1 MAAVELEWIPETLY
15 NTAISAVVDN
25 YIRSRRDIRSLPEN
39 IQFDVYYKS
48 EGGIRQCGLQWALEA
63 PSPLAGEQ
71 SRVEWRIQ
79 QQRGPGQQLGGKR
92 VAWGAGD
99 SLGGS
104 RGQSLPKAGAEAAR
118 VHLPPRPRVLLH
130 CSTCLDELS
139 CEWGRRGRCLAPGL
153 RLPHLRG
160 QSLGILSASIAI
172 SGSHTLL
179 CPIWSVKSDD
189 PNLAAILK
197 RLVDIKKGNTL
208 ILQYLKRSS
217 LTSVNYSLPQHPDV
231 EMLIIP
237 SQQSSTH
244 RREVSSEDEDE
255 EMPED
260 AEDLDHYEMKEKN
273 QLRAG
278 SLKMMASEK
287 KTWPSLKLKNQ
298 RQDYLNG
305 AVSGSVQATA
315 CLMKKLGVMSPF
327 LCRGYVLGGGAI
339 CMELLTKQGWSSAYL
354 IESVIMQISATL
366 LYQQGRLCQ
375 LGSEFCELEVFAKVL
390 RALDK
395 RHLLHHCFQAL
406 MDHGVK
412 VASVLAYS
420 FSRRCS
426 YIAES
431 DAAVKEKAI
440 QVGFVLGGFLSDAG
454 WYSDAEKVFL
464 SCLQLCTLHDEM
476 LHWFRAVECC
486 VRLLHV
492 RNGNC
497 KYHLGEETFKLAQT
511 YMDKLSK
518 HGQQANKAA
527 LYGELCA
534 LLFAKSHYDEA
545 YKWCIEAMK
554 EITAGLPV
562 KVVVDV
568 LRQASKACVVKREF
582 KKAEQLIKHA
592 VYLARDHFGS
602 KHPKYSDTLLDY
614 GFYLLNVDN
623 ICQSVAIYQA
633 ALDIRQSV
641 FGGKNI
647 HVATAHEDLA
657 YSSYVHQYSS
667 GKFDNALFH
676 AERAIGIITHILPE
690 DHLLLASSKR
700 VKALILEEIAIDCH
714 NKETEQR
721 LLQEAHDLHL
731 SSLQLAK
738 KAFGEF
744 NVQTAKHYGNLG
756 RLYQSM
762 RKFKEAEEMHI
773 KAIQIKEQL
782 LGQEDYEVALSVGHL
797 ASLYNYDMNQ
807 YENAEKLYLRS
818 IAIGKKLFGEGYS
831 GLEYDYRG
839 LIKLYN
845 SVGNYE
851 KVFEYH
857 NVLSNWNRLRDRQ
870 YSVTDALEDVNTS
883 PQSTEEVVQSFLISQ
898 NVEGPSC

>member
-25 YIRSRRDIRSLPEN
+25 YSRSRRDIRSLPEN
-39 IQFDVYYKS
+39 IQFDVYYK
-48 EGGIRQCGLQWALEA
+48 
-63 PSPLAGEQ
+63 
-71 SRVEWRIQ
+71 
-79 QQRGPGQQLGGKR
+79 
-92 VAWGAGD
+92 
-99 SLGGS
+99 
-104 RGQSLPKAGAEAAR
+104 
-118 VHLPPRPRVLLH
+118 
-130 CSTCLDELS
+130 
-139 CEWGRRGRCLAPGL
+139 
-153 RLPHLRG
+153 
-160 QSLGILSASIAI
+160 
-172 SGSHTLL
+172 
-179 CPIWSVKSDD
+179 
-189 PNLAAILK
+189 
-197 RLVDIKKGNTL
+197 
-208 ILQYLKRSS
+208 
-217 LTSVNYSLPQHPDV
+217 
-231 EMLIIP
+231 
-237 SQQSSTH
+237 
-244 RREVSSEDEDE
+244 
-255 EMPED
+255 
-260 AEDLDHYEMKEKN
+260 
-273 QLRAG
+273 
-278 SLKMMASEK
+278 
-287 KTWPSLKLKNQ
+287 
-298 RQDYLNG
+298 
-305 AVSGSVQATA
+305 
-315 CLMKKLGVMSPF
+315 
-327 LCRGYVLGGGAI
+327 
-339 CMELLTKQGWSSAYL
+339 
-354 IESVIMQISATL
+354 

-375 LGSEFCELEVFAKVL
+375 LGGEFCELEVFAKVL
-390 RALDK
+390 RASDK

-412 VASVLAYS
+412 VASVLANS

-431 DAAVKEKAI
+431 DAHVKEKAI
-440 QVGFVLGGFLSDAG
+440 QFGFVL
-454 WYSDAEKVFL
+454 E
-464 SCLQLCTLHDEM
+464 TRM
-476 LHWFRAVECC
+476 
-486 VRLLHV
+486 LLHV

-497 KYHLGEETFKLAQT
+497 KYHLGEETFKLAQS
-511 YMDKLSK
+511 YMDKLAK
-518 HGQQANKAA
+518 HGHQANKAA

-545 YKWCIEAMK
+545 YRWCIEAMK
-554 EITAGLPV
+554 EITTGLPV

-582 KKAEQLIKHA
+582 RKAEQLIKHA
-592 VYLARDHFGS
+592 VFLAREHFGL

-623 ICQSVAIYQA
+623 ICQSVAIYQT

-676 AERAIGIITHILPE
+676 AERAIDIITHILPE

-714 NKETEQR
+714 NKETEER

-782 LGQEDYEVALSVGHL
+782 LGHEDYEVALSVGHL

-807 YENAEKLYLRS
+807 YEDAERLYLRS

-870 YSVTDALEDVNTS
+870 FAVADALEDVNTT
-883 PQSTEEVVQSFLISQ
+883 PQQTQEVVQAFLLAQSL
-898 NVEGPSC
+898 GPTRPCLG

>member
-25 YIRSRRDIRSLPEN
+25 YSRSRRDIRSLPEN
-39 IQFDVYYKS
+39 IQFDVYYK
-48 EGGIRQCGLQWALEA
+48 
-63 PSPLAGEQ
+63 
-71 SRVEWRIQ
+71 
-79 QQRGPGQQLGGKR
+79 
-92 VAWGAGD
+92 
-99 SLGGS
+99 
-104 RGQSLPKAGAEAAR
+104 
-118 VHLPPRPRVLLH
+118 
-130 CSTCLDELS
+130 
-139 CEWGRRGRCLAPGL
+139 
-153 RLPHLRG
+153 
-160 QSLGILSASIAI
+160 
-172 SGSHTLL
+172 
-179 CPIWSVKSDD
+179 
-189 PNLAAILK
+189 
-197 RLVDIKKGNTL
+197 
-208 ILQYLKRSS
+208 
-217 LTSVNYSLPQHPDV
+217 
-231 EMLIIP
+231 
-237 SQQSSTH
+237 
-244 RREVSSEDEDE
+244 
-255 EMPED
+255 
-260 AEDLDHYEMKEKN
+260 
-273 QLRAG
+273 
-278 SLKMMASEK
+278 
-287 KTWPSLKLKNQ
+287 
-298 RQDYLNG
+298 
-305 AVSGSVQATA
+305 
-315 CLMKKLGVMSPF
+315 
-327 LCRGYVLGGGAI
+327 
-339 CMELLTKQGWSSAYL
+339 
-354 IESVIMQISATL
+354 

-375 LGSEFCELEVFAKVL
+375 LGGEFCELEVFAKVL
-390 RALDK
+390 RASDK

-412 VASVLAYS
+412 VASVLANS

-431 DAAVKEKAI
+431 DAHVKEKAI
-440 QVGFVLGGFLSDAG
+440 QFGFVLGGFLSDAG
-454 WYSDAEKVFL
+454 WYGDAEKVFL
-464 SCLQLCTLHDEM
+464 SCLQLCTLHSEV
-476 LHWFRAVECC
+476 LHCYRAVECC

-497 KYHLGEETFKLAQT
+497 KYHLGEETFKLAQS
-511 YMDKLSK
+511 YMDKLAK
-518 HGQQANKAA
+518 HGHQANKAA

-545 YKWCIEAMK
+545 YRWCIEAMK
-554 EITAGLPV
+554 EITPGLPV
-562 KVVVDV
+562 KVIVDV

-582 KKAEQLIKHA
+582 RKAEQLIKHA
-592 VYLARDHFGS
+592 VFLARQ
-602 KHPKYSDTLLDY
+602 PKCAHVLHILT
-614 GFYLLNVDN
+614 
-623 ICQSVAIYQA
+623 

-676 AERAIGIITHILPE
+676 AERAIDIITHILPE

-714 NKETEQR
+714 NKETEER

-782 LGQEDYEVALSVGHL
+782 LGHEDYEVALSVGHL

-807 YENAEKLYLRS
+807 YEDAERLYLRS

-870 YSVTDALEDVNTS
+870 FAVADALEDVNTT
-883 PQSTEEVVQSFLISQ
+883 PQQTQEVVQAFLLAQSL
-898 NVEGPSC
+898 GPTRPCLG

>member
-1 MAAVELEWIPETLY
+1 MAAMELEWIPETLY

-25 YIRSRRDIRSLPEN
+25 YSRSRRDIRSLPEN
-39 IQFDVYYKS
+39 IQFDVYYK
-48 EGGIRQCGLQWALEA
+48 
-63 PSPLAGEQ
+63 
-71 SRVEWRIQ
+71 
-79 QQRGPGQQLGGKR
+79 
-92 VAWGAGD
+92 
-99 SLGGS
+99 
-104 RGQSLPKAGAEAAR
+104 
-118 VHLPPRPRVLLH
+118 
-130 CSTCLDELS
+130 
-139 CEWGRRGRCLAPGL
+139 
-153 RLPHLRG
+153 
-160 QSLGILSASIAI
+160 
-172 SGSHTLL
+172 
-179 CPIWSVKSDD
+179 
-189 PNLAAILK
+189 
-197 RLVDIKKGNTL
+197 
-208 ILQYLKRSS
+208 
-217 LTSVNYSLPQHPDV
+217 
-231 EMLIIP
+231 
-237 SQQSSTH
+237 
-244 RREVSSEDEDE
+244 
-255 EMPED
+255 
-260 AEDLDHYEMKEKN
+260 
-273 QLRAG
+273 
-278 SLKMMASEK
+278 
-287 KTWPSLKLKNQ
+287 
-298 RQDYLNG
+298 
-305 AVSGSVQATA
+305 
-315 CLMKKLGVMSPF
+315 
-327 LCRGYVLGGGAI
+327 
-339 CMELLTKQGWSSAYL
+339 
-354 IESVIMQISATL
+354 

-375 LGSEFCELEVFAKVL
+375 LGGEFCELEVFAKVL
-390 RALDK
+390 RASDK

-412 VASVLAYS
+412 VASVLANS

-426 YIAES
+426 YISES
-431 DAAVKEKAI
+431 DAHVKEKAI
-440 QVGFVLGGFLSDAG
+440 QFGFVLGGFLSDAG
-454 WYSDAEKVFL
+454 WYGDAEKVFL
-464 SCLQLCTLHDEM
+464 SCLQLCTLHSEI
-476 LHWFRAVECC
+476 LHCFRAVECC

-497 KYHLGEETFKLAQT
+497 KYHLGEETFKLAQS
-511 YMDKLSK
+511 YMEKLAK
-518 HGQQANKAA
+518 HGHQANKAA

-545 YKWCIEAMK
+545 YRWCIEAMK
-554 EITAGLPV
+554 EITPGLPV

-568 LRQASKACVVKREF
+568 LRSDRECNLLWWGLSPF
-582 KKAEQLIKHA
+582 VIRPCHGCFVSSRE
-592 VYLARDHFGS
+592 HFGH

-623 ICQSVAIYQA
+623 ICQSVAIYQT

-676 AERAIGIITHILPE
+676 AERAIDIITHILPE

-714 NKETEQR
+714 NKETEER

-782 LGQEDYEVALSVGHL
+782 LGHEDYEVALSVGHL

-807 YENAEKLYLRS
+807 YEDAERLYLRS

-870 YSVTDALEDVNTS
+870 FAVADALEDVNTT
-883 PQSTEEVVQSFLISQ
+883 PQKTQEVVQAFLLAQSL
-898 NVEGPSC
+898 GPTRPCLG

>member
-1 MAAVELEWIPETLY
+1 MGFVEKNLDKIFGSCPFQTQKALPAAGVHEEHQSKEFYLDQVAKEVKVGVEEGGLWLDLVKENNMAAVELEWIPETLY

-25 YIRSRRDIRSLPEN
+25 YGRSRRDIRSLPEN
-39 IQFDVYYKS
+39 IQFDVYYK
-48 EGGIRQCGLQWALEA
+48 
-63 PSPLAGEQ
+63 
-71 SRVEWRIQ
+71 
-79 QQRGPGQQLGGKR
+79 
-92 VAWGAGD
+92 
-99 SLGGS
+99 
-104 RGQSLPKAGAEAAR
+104 
-118 VHLPPRPRVLLH
+118 
-130 CSTCLDELS
+130 
-139 CEWGRRGRCLAPGL
+139 
-153 RLPHLRG
+153 
-160 QSLGILSASIAI
+160 
-172 SGSHTLL
+172 
-179 CPIWSVKSDD
+179 
-189 PNLAAILK
+189 
-197 RLVDIKKGNTL
+197 
-208 ILQYLKRSS
+208 
-217 LTSVNYSLPQHPDV
+217 
-231 EMLIIP
+231 
-237 SQQSSTH
+237 
-244 RREVSSEDEDE
+244 
-255 EMPED
+255 
-260 AEDLDHYEMKEKN
+260 
-273 QLRAG
+273 
-278 SLKMMASEK
+278 
-287 KTWPSLKLKNQ
+287 
-298 RQDYLNG
+298 
-305 AVSGSVQATA
+305 
-315 CLMKKLGVMSPF
+315 
-327 LCRGYVLGGGAI
+327 
-339 CMELLTKQGWSSAYL
+339 
-354 IESVIMQISATL
+354 

-375 LGSEFCELEVFAKVL
+375 LGGEFCELEVFAKVL
-390 RALDK
+390 RASDK

-412 VASVLAYS
+412 VASVLANS

-431 DAAVKEKAI
+431 DAHVKEKAI
-440 QVGFVLGGFLSDAG
+440 QFGFVLGGFLSDAG
-454 WYSDAEKVFL
+454 W
-464 SCLQLCTLHDEM
+464 
-476 LHWFRAVECC
+476 
-486 VRLLHV
+486 LLHV

-497 KYHLGEETFKLAQT
+497 KYHLGEETFKLAQS
-511 YMDKLSK
+511 YMDKLAK
-518 HGQQANKAA
+518 HGHQANKAA

-545 YKWCIEAMK
+545 YRWCIEAMR
-554 EITAGLPV
+554 EITVGLPV

-568 LRQASKACVVKREF
+568 LRQASK
-582 KKAEQLIKHA
+582 I
-592 VYLARDHFGS
+592 
-602 KHPKYSDTLLDY
+602 
-614 GFYLLNVDN
+614 
-623 ICQSVAIYQA
+623 

-676 AERAIGIITHILPE
+676 AERAIDIITHILPE

-714 NKETEQR
+714 NKETEER

-807 YENAEKLYLRS
+807 YDDAERLYLRS

-857 NVLSNWNRLRDRQ
+857 NILSNWNRLRDRQ
-870 YSVTDALEDVNTS
+870 FAVANALEDVNTS
-883 PQSTEEVVQSFLISQ
+883 PQVTEQVVQSFLLSQ
-898 NVEGPSC
+898 SHGAGRSCLG

>member
-1 MAAVELEWIPETLY
+1 MAAVELEWVPETLY
-15 NTAISAVVDN
+15 NTAISAVVDS
-25 YIRSRRDIRSLPEN
+25 YGRARRRDIRSLPEN
-39 IQFDVYYKS
+39 IQFDVYYK
-48 EGGIRQCGLQWALEA
+48 
-63 PSPLAGEQ
+63 
-71 SRVEWRIQ
+71 
-79 QQRGPGQQLGGKR
+79 
-92 VAWGAGD
+92 
-99 SLGGS
+99 
-104 RGQSLPKAGAEAAR
+104 
-118 VHLPPRPRVLLH
+118 
-130 CSTCLDELS
+130 
-139 CEWGRRGRCLAPGL
+139 
-153 RLPHLRG
+153 
-160 QSLGILSASIAI
+160 
-172 SGSHTLL
+172 
-179 CPIWSVKSDD
+179 
-189 PNLAAILK
+189 
-197 RLVDIKKGNTL
+197 
-208 ILQYLKRSS
+208 
-217 LTSVNYSLPQHPDV
+217 
-231 EMLIIP
+231 
-237 SQQSSTH
+237 
-244 RREVSSEDEDE
+244 
-255 EMPED
+255 
-260 AEDLDHYEMKEKN
+260 
-273 QLRAG
+273 
-278 SLKMMASEK
+278 
-287 KTWPSLKLKNQ
+287 
-298 RQDYLNG
+298 
-305 AVSGSVQATA
+305 
-315 CLMKKLGVMSPF
+315 
-327 LCRGYVLGGGAI
+327 
-339 CMELLTKQGWSSAYL
+339 
-354 IESVIMQISATL
+354 

-440 QVGFVLGGFLSDAG
+440 QIGFVLGGFLSDAG

-464 SCLQLCTLHDEM
+464 SCLQLCTLHDEI

-497 KYHLGEETFKLAQT
+497 KYHLGEETFKLAQS
-511 YMDKLSK
+511 YMDKLAK

-554 EITAGLPV
+554 EITVGLPV

-568 LRQASKACVVKREF
+568 LRQASK
-582 KKAEQLIKHA
+582 
-592 VYLARDHFGS
+592 
-602 KHPKYSDTLLDY
+602 T
-614 GFYLLNVDN
+614 
-623 ICQSVAIYQA
+623 

-845 SVGNYE
+845 SIGNYE

-857 NVLSNWNRLRDRQ
+857 NILANWNRLRDRQ
-870 YSVTDALEDVNTS
+870 FSVTDALEDVSTS
-883 PQSTEEVVQSFLISQ
+883 PQSTEEVVQSFLMSQ
-898 NVEGPSC
+898 SLDGQSS

>member
-25 YIRSRRDIRSLPEN
+25 YSRSRRDIRSLPEN
-39 IQFDVYYKS
+39 IQFDVYYK
-48 EGGIRQCGLQWALEA
+48 
-63 PSPLAGEQ
+63 
-71 SRVEWRIQ
+71 
-79 QQRGPGQQLGGKR
+79 
-92 VAWGAGD
+92 
-99 SLGGS
+99 
-104 RGQSLPKAGAEAAR
+104 
-118 VHLPPRPRVLLH
+118 
-130 CSTCLDELS
+130 
-139 CEWGRRGRCLAPGL
+139 
-153 RLPHLRG
+153 
-160 QSLGILSASIAI
+160 
-172 SGSHTLL
+172 
-179 CPIWSVKSDD
+179 
-189 PNLAAILK
+189 
-197 RLVDIKKGNTL
+197 
-208 ILQYLKRSS
+208 
-217 LTSVNYSLPQHPDV
+217 
-231 EMLIIP
+231 
-237 SQQSSTH
+237 
-244 RREVSSEDEDE
+244 
-255 EMPED
+255 
-260 AEDLDHYEMKEKN
+260 
-273 QLRAG
+273 
-278 SLKMMASEK
+278 
-287 KTWPSLKLKNQ
+287 
-298 RQDYLNG
+298 
-305 AVSGSVQATA
+305 
-315 CLMKKLGVMSPF
+315 
-327 LCRGYVLGGGAI
+327 
-339 CMELLTKQGWSSAYL
+339 
-354 IESVIMQISATL
+354 

-395 RHLLHHCFQAL
+395 R
-406 MDHGVK
+406 
-412 VASVLAYS
+412 
-420 FSRRCS
+420 
-426 YIAES
+426 
-431 DAAVKEKAI
+431 
-440 QVGFVLGGFLSDAG
+440 
-454 WYSDAEKVFL
+454 
-464 SCLQLCTLHDEM
+464 
-476 LHWFRAVECC
+476 
-486 VRLLHV
+486 LLHV

-497 KYHLGEETFKLAQT
+497 KYHLGEETFKLAQS
-511 YMDKLSK
+511 YMDKLAK
-518 HGQQANKAA
+518 HRQHANKAA

-554 EITAGLPV
+554 EITSGLPV

-592 VYLARDHFGS
+592 VYLARENFGP

-623 ICQSVAIYQA
+623 ICQSVAIYQT

-676 AERAIGIITHILPE
+676 AERAIDIITHILPE

-714 NKETEQR
+714 NKETEQK

-857 NVLSNWNRLRDRQ
+857 NILANWNRLRDRQ
-870 YSVTDALEDVNTS
+870 FSVTDALEDVNTS
-883 PQSTEEVVQSFLISQ
+883 PQSTEEVVQSFLMSQ
-898 NVEGPSC
+898 TTEGQSC

>member
-1 MAAVELEWIPETLY
+1 MAAVELEWVPETLY
-15 NTAISAVVDN
+15 NTAISAVVDS
-25 YIRSRRDIRSLPEN
+25 YGRARRRDIRSLPEN
-39 IQFDVYYKS
+39 IQFDVYYK
-48 EGGIRQCGLQWALEA
+48 
-63 PSPLAGEQ
+63 
-71 SRVEWRIQ
+71 
-79 QQRGPGQQLGGKR
+79 
-92 VAWGAGD
+92 
-99 SLGGS
+99 
-104 RGQSLPKAGAEAAR
+104 
-118 VHLPPRPRVLLH
+118 
-130 CSTCLDELS
+130 
-139 CEWGRRGRCLAPGL
+139 
-153 RLPHLRG
+153 
-160 QSLGILSASIAI
+160 
-172 SGSHTLL
+172 
-179 CPIWSVKSDD
+179 
-189 PNLAAILK
+189 
-197 RLVDIKKGNTL
+197 
-208 ILQYLKRSS
+208 
-217 LTSVNYSLPQHPDV
+217 
-231 EMLIIP
+231 
-237 SQQSSTH
+237 
-244 RREVSSEDEDE
+244 
-255 EMPED
+255 
-260 AEDLDHYEMKEKN
+260 
-273 QLRAG
+273 
-278 SLKMMASEK
+278 
-287 KTWPSLKLKNQ
+287 
-298 RQDYLNG
+298 
-305 AVSGSVQATA
+305 
-315 CLMKKLGVMSPF
+315 
-327 LCRGYVLGGGAI
+327 
-339 CMELLTKQGWSSAYL
+339 
-354 IESVIMQISATL
+354 

-431 DAAVKEKAI
+431 DSAVKEKAI
-440 QVGFVLGGFLSDAG
+440 QIGFVLDPCYCCISKWFIQTPFRRTLYIFL
-454 WYSDAEKVFL
+454 
-464 SCLQLCTLHDEM
+464 
-476 LHWFRAVECC
+476 
-486 VRLLHV
+486 RLLHV

-497 KYHLGEETFKLAQT
+497 KYHLGEETFKLAQS
-511 YMDKLSK
+511 YMDKLAK

-554 EITAGLPV
+554 EITVGLPV

-592 VYLARDHFGS
+592 VYLAREHFGA

-623 ICQSVAIYQA
+623 ICQSVAIYQT

-845 SVGNYE
+845 SIGNYE

-857 NVLSNWNRLRDRQ
+857 NILANWNRLRDRQ
-870 YSVTDALEDVNTS
+870 FSVTDALEDVSTS
-883 PQSTEEVVQSFLISQ
+883 PQSTEEVVQSFLMSQ
-898 NVEGPSC
+898 NVDGQSS

>member
-1 MAAVELEWIPETLY
+1 MAALELEWIPETLY

-25 YIRSRRDIRSLPEN
+25 YSRSRRDIRCIPEN
-39 IQFDVYYKS
+39 IQFDVYYK
-48 EGGIRQCGLQWALEA
+48 
-63 PSPLAGEQ
+63 
-71 SRVEWRIQ
+71 
-79 QQRGPGQQLGGKR
+79 
-92 VAWGAGD
+92 
-99 SLGGS
+99 
-104 RGQSLPKAGAEAAR
+104 
-118 VHLPPRPRVLLH
+118 
-130 CSTCLDELS
+130 
-139 CEWGRRGRCLAPGL
+139 
-153 RLPHLRG
+153 
-160 QSLGILSASIAI
+160 
-172 SGSHTLL
+172 
-179 CPIWSVKSDD
+179 
-189 PNLAAILK
+189 
-197 RLVDIKKGNTL
+197 
-208 ILQYLKRSS
+208 
-217 LTSVNYSLPQHPDV
+217 
-231 EMLIIP
+231 
-237 SQQSSTH
+237 
-244 RREVSSEDEDE
+244 
-255 EMPED
+255 
-260 AEDLDHYEMKEKN
+260 
-273 QLRAG
+273 
-278 SLKMMASEK
+278 
-287 KTWPSLKLKNQ
+287 
-298 RQDYLNG
+298 
-305 AVSGSVQATA
+305 
-315 CLMKKLGVMSPF
+315 
-327 LCRGYVLGGGAI
+327 
-339 CMELLTKQGWSSAYL
+339 
-354 IESVIMQISATL
+354 

-375 LGSEFCELEVFAKVL
+375 LGGEFCELEVFAKVL
-390 RALDK
+390 RASDK

-412 VASVLAYS
+412 VASVLANS

-431 DAAVKEKAI
+431 DAHVKVKAI
-440 QVGFVLGGFLSDAG
+440 HFGFVLGGFLSDAG
-454 WYSDAEKVFL
+454 WYGDAENVFL
-464 SCLQLCTLHDEM
+464 ACLQLCTLHDEV
-476 LHWFRAVECC
+476 LHWYRAVECC

-497 KYHLGEETFKLAQT
+497 KYHLGEETVKLAQL
-511 YMDKLSK
+511 YMDKLAK
-518 HGQQANKAA
+518 HGHQANKAA

-534 LLFAKSHYDEA
+534 LLFAKSLYDEA
-545 YKWCIEAMK
+545 YRWCIEAMK
-554 EITAGLPV
+554 EITVGLLV
-562 KVVVDV
+562 S
-568 LRQASKACVVKREF
+568 QHCVFE
-582 KKAEQLIKHA
+582 
-592 VYLARDHFGS
+592 HFGH

-623 ICQSVAIYQA
+623 ICQSVAIYQT

-657 YSSYVHQYSS
+657 YSSYVHLYSS

-676 AERAIGIITHILPE
+676 AERAIDIITHILPE

-714 NKETEQR
+714 NKETEER
-721 LLQEAHDLHL
+721 LLQDAHDLHL

-807 YENAEKLYLRS
+807 YEDAERLYLRS

-857 NVLSNWNRLRDRQ
+857 NILSNWNRLRDRQ
-870 YSVTDALEDVNTS
+870 FAVADALEDVNTS
-883 PQSTEEVVQSFLISQ
+883 PQATGEVVQSFLLSQ
-898 NVEGPSC
+898 NNGAGPPA

>member
-25 YIRSRRDIRSLPEN
+25 YGRSRRDIRSLPEN
-39 IQFDVYYKS
+39 IQFDVYYK
-48 EGGIRQCGLQWALEA
+48 
-63 PSPLAGEQ
+63 
-71 SRVEWRIQ
+71 
-79 QQRGPGQQLGGKR
+79 
-92 VAWGAGD
+92 
-99 SLGGS
+99 
-104 RGQSLPKAGAEAAR
+104 
-118 VHLPPRPRVLLH
+118 
-130 CSTCLDELS
+130 
-139 CEWGRRGRCLAPGL
+139 
-153 RLPHLRG
+153 
-160 QSLGILSASIAI
+160 
-172 SGSHTLL
+172 
-179 CPIWSVKSDD
+179 
-189 PNLAAILK
+189 
-197 RLVDIKKGNTL
+197 
-208 ILQYLKRSS
+208 
-217 LTSVNYSLPQHPDV
+217 
-231 EMLIIP
+231 
-237 SQQSSTH
+237 
-244 RREVSSEDEDE
+244 
-255 EMPED
+255 
-260 AEDLDHYEMKEKN
+260 
-273 QLRAG
+273 
-278 SLKMMASEK
+278 
-287 KTWPSLKLKNQ
+287 
-298 RQDYLNG
+298 
-305 AVSGSVQATA
+305 
-315 CLMKKLGVMSPF
+315 
-327 LCRGYVLGGGAI
+327 
-339 CMELLTKQGWSSAYL
+339 
-354 IESVIMQISATL
+354 

-375 LGSEFCELEVFAKVL
+375 LGGEFCELEVFAKVL
-390 RALDK
+390 RASDK

-412 VASVLAYS
+412 VASVLANS

-431 DAAVKEKAI
+431 DAHVKEKAI
-440 QVGFVLGGFLSDAG
+440 QFGFVLGGFLSDAG
-454 WYSDAEKVFL
+454 WYGDAEKVFL
-464 SCLQLCTLHDEM
+464 SCLQLCTLHDEV
-476 LHWFRAVECC
+476 LHWYRAVECC

-497 KYHLGEETFKLAQT
+497 KYHLGEETFKLAQS
-511 YMDKLSK
+511 YMDKLAK
-518 HGQQANKAA
+518 HGHQANKAA

-545 YKWCIEAMK
+545 YRWCIEAMK
-554 EITAGLPV
+554 EITVGLPV

-582 KKAEQLIKHA
+582 RKAEQLIKHA
-592 VYLARDHFGS
+592 VFLAREHFGH

-623 ICQSVAIYQA
+623 ICQSVAIYQT

-676 AERAIGIITHILPE
+676 AERAIDIITHILPE

-700 VKALILEEIAIDCH
+700 VKAVL
-714 NKETEQR
+714 
-721 LLQEAHDLHL
+721 
-731 SSLQLAK
+731 
-738 KAFGEF
+738 
-744 NVQTAKHYGNLG
+744 
-756 RLYQSM
+756 
-762 RKFKEAEEMHI
+762 
-773 KAIQIKEQL
+773 L

-807 YENAEKLYLRS
+807 YDDAERLYLRS

-857 NVLSNWNRLRDRQ
+857 NILSNWNRLRDRQ
-870 YSVTDALEDVNTS
+870 FAVADALEDVNTS
-883 PQSTEEVVQSFLISQ
+883 PQATEQVVQSFLLSQ
-898 NVEGPSC
+898 SHGAGRPCLG

>member
-25 YIRSRRDIRSLPEN
+25 YSRSRRDIRSLPEN
-39 IQFDVYYKS
+39 IQFDVYYK
-48 EGGIRQCGLQWALEA
+48 
-63 PSPLAGEQ
+63 
-71 SRVEWRIQ
+71 
-79 QQRGPGQQLGGKR
+79 
-92 VAWGAGD
+92 
-99 SLGGS
+99 
-104 RGQSLPKAGAEAAR
+104 
-118 VHLPPRPRVLLH
+118 
-130 CSTCLDELS
+130 
-139 CEWGRRGRCLAPGL
+139 
-153 RLPHLRG
+153 
-160 QSLGILSASIAI
+160 
-172 SGSHTLL
+172 
-179 CPIWSVKSDD
+179 
-189 PNLAAILK
+189 
-197 RLVDIKKGNTL
+197 
-208 ILQYLKRSS
+208 
-217 LTSVNYSLPQHPDV
+217 
-231 EMLIIP
+231 
-237 SQQSSTH
+237 
-244 RREVSSEDEDE
+244 
-255 EMPED
+255 
-260 AEDLDHYEMKEKN
+260 
-273 QLRAG
+273 
-278 SLKMMASEK
+278 
-287 KTWPSLKLKNQ
+287 
-298 RQDYLNG
+298 
-305 AVSGSVQATA
+305 
-315 CLMKKLGVMSPF
+315 
-327 LCRGYVLGGGAI
+327 
-339 CMELLTKQGWSSAYL
+339 
-354 IESVIMQISATL
+354 

-375 LGSEFCELEVFAKVL
+375 LGGEFCELEVFAKVL
-390 RALDK
+390 RASDK

-412 VASVLAYS
+412 VASVLANS

-431 DAAVKEKAI
+431 DAHVKEKAI
-440 QVGFVLGGFLSDAG
+440 QFGFVLGGFLSDAG
-454 WYSDAEKVFL
+454 WYGDAEKVFL
-464 SCLQLCTLHDEM
+464 SCLQLCTLHSEV
-476 LHWFRAVECC
+476 LHCYRAVECC

-497 KYHLGEETFKLAQT
+497 KYHLGEETFKLAQS
-511 YMDKLSK
+511 YMDKLAK
-518 HGQQANKAA
+518 HGHQANKAA

-545 YKWCIEAMK
+545 YRWCIEAMK
-554 EITAGLPV
+554 EITPGLPV
-562 KVVVDV
+562 KVIVDV

-582 KKAEQLIKHA
+582 RKAEQLIKHA
-592 VYLARDHFGS
+592 VFLASDRQ
-602 KHPKYSDTLLDY
+602 PKCAHVLHILT
-614 GFYLLNVDN
+614 
-623 ICQSVAIYQA
+623 

-676 AERAIGIITHILPE
+676 AERAIDIITHILPE

-714 NKETEQR
+714 NKETEER

-782 LGQEDYEVALSVGHL
+782 LGHEDYEVALSVGHL

-807 YENAEKLYLRS
+807 YEDAERLYLRS

-870 YSVTDALEDVNTS
+870 FAVADALEDVNTT
-883 PQSTEEVVQSFLISQ
+883 PQQTQEVVQAFLLAQSL
-898 NVEGPSC
+898 GPTRPCLG

>member
-1 MAAVELEWIPETLY
+1 MAALELEWVPETLY

-25 YIRSRRDIRSLPEN
+25 YSRSRREIRSLPEN
-39 IQFDVYYKS
+39 IQFDVYYK
-48 EGGIRQCGLQWALEA
+48 
-63 PSPLAGEQ
+63 
-71 SRVEWRIQ
+71 
-79 QQRGPGQQLGGKR
+79 
-92 VAWGAGD
+92 
-99 SLGGS
+99 
-104 RGQSLPKAGAEAAR
+104 
-118 VHLPPRPRVLLH
+118 
-130 CSTCLDELS
+130 
-139 CEWGRRGRCLAPGL
+139 
-153 RLPHLRG
+153 
-160 QSLGILSASIAI
+160 
-172 SGSHTLL
+172 
-179 CPIWSVKSDD
+179 
-189 PNLAAILK
+189 
-197 RLVDIKKGNTL
+197 
-208 ILQYLKRSS
+208 
-217 LTSVNYSLPQHPDV
+217 
-231 EMLIIP
+231 
-237 SQQSSTH
+237 
-244 RREVSSEDEDE
+244 
-255 EMPED
+255 
-260 AEDLDHYEMKEKN
+260 
-273 QLRAG
+273 
-278 SLKMMASEK
+278 
-287 KTWPSLKLKNQ
+287 
-298 RQDYLNG
+298 
-305 AVSGSVQATA
+305 
-315 CLMKKLGVMSPF
+315 
-327 LCRGYVLGGGAI
+327 
-339 CMELLTKQGWSSAYL
+339 
-354 IESVIMQISATL
+354 

-375 LGSEFCELEVFAKVL
+375 LGGEFCELEVFAKVL
-390 RALDK
+390 RAADK

-412 VASVLAYS
+412 VASVLANS

-431 DAAVKEKAI
+431 DAHVKEKAI
-440 QVGFVLGGFLSDAG
+440 QFGFVLGGFLSDAG

-464 SCLQLCTLHDEM
+464 SCLQLCTLHDEV
-476 LHWFRAVECC
+476 LHWYRALECC

-497 KYHLGEETFKLAQT
+497 KYHLGEETFKLAQS
-511 YMDKLSK
+511 YMEKLAK
-518 HGQQANKAA
+518 HGHQANKAA

-554 EITAGLPV
+554 EITVGLPV

-568 LRQASKACVVKREF
+568 LRQASK
-582 KKAEQLIKHA
+582 
-592 VYLARDHFGS
+592 
-602 KHPKYSDTLLDY
+602 T
-614 GFYLLNVDN
+614 
-623 ICQSVAIYQA
+623 

-676 AERAIGIITHILPE
+676 AERAIDIITHILPE

-773 KAIQIKEQL
+773 KAIKIKEQL

-807 YENAEKLYLRS
+807 YEDAEKLYLRS

-851 KVFEYH
+851 KVYEYH

-870 YSVTDALEDVNTS
+870 FTVADALEDVNTS
-883 PQSTEEVVQSFLISQ
+883 MQSTEEVVQSFLLSQ
-898 NVEGPSC
+898 SCLEGPSC

>member
-25 YIRSRRDIRSLPEN
+25 YSRSRRDIRSLPEN
-39 IQFDVYYKS
+39 IQFDVYYK
-48 EGGIRQCGLQWALEA
+48 
-63 PSPLAGEQ
+63 
-71 SRVEWRIQ
+71 
-79 QQRGPGQQLGGKR
+79 
-92 VAWGAGD
+92 
-99 SLGGS
+99 
-104 RGQSLPKAGAEAAR
+104 
-118 VHLPPRPRVLLH
+118 
-130 CSTCLDELS
+130 
-139 CEWGRRGRCLAPGL
+139 
-153 RLPHLRG
+153 
-160 QSLGILSASIAI
+160 
-172 SGSHTLL
+172 
-179 CPIWSVKSDD
+179 
-189 PNLAAILK
+189 
-197 RLVDIKKGNTL
+197 
-208 ILQYLKRSS
+208 
-217 LTSVNYSLPQHPDV
+217 
-231 EMLIIP
+231 
-237 SQQSSTH
+237 
-244 RREVSSEDEDE
+244 
-255 EMPED
+255 
-260 AEDLDHYEMKEKN
+260 
-273 QLRAG
+273 
-278 SLKMMASEK
+278 
-287 KTWPSLKLKNQ
+287 
-298 RQDYLNG
+298 
-305 AVSGSVQATA
+305 
-315 CLMKKLGVMSPF
+315 
-327 LCRGYVLGGGAI
+327 
-339 CMELLTKQGWSSAYL
+339 
-354 IESVIMQISATL
+354 

-375 LGSEFCELEVFAKVL
+375 LGGEFCELEVFAKVL
-390 RALDK
+390 RASDK

-412 VASVLAYS
+412 VASVLANS

-431 DAAVKEKAI
+431 DAHVKEKAI
-440 QVGFVLGGFLSDAG
+440 QFGFVLGGFLSDAG
-454 WYSDAEKVFL
+454 WYGDAEKVFL
-464 SCLQLCTLHDEM
+464 SCLQLCTLHSEV
-476 LHWFRAVECC
+476 LHCYRAVECC
-486 VRLLHV
+486 VRLYRQSVLILFAVQKLLHV

-497 KYHLGEETFKLAQT
+497 KYHLGEETFKLAQS
-511 YMDKLSK
+511 YMDKLAK
-518 HGQQANKAA
+518 HGHLANKAA

-545 YKWCIEAMK
+545 YRWCIEAMK
-554 EITAGLPV
+554 EISPGLPV

-582 KKAEQLIKHA
+582 RKAEQLIKHA
-592 VYLARDHFGS
+592 VFLAREHFGH

-623 ICQSVAIYQA
+623 ICQSVAIYQT

-676 AERAIGIITHILPE
+676 AERAIDIITHILPE

-714 NKETEQR
+714 NKETEER

-782 LGQEDYEVALSVGHL
+782 LGHEDYEVALSVGHL

-807 YENAEKLYLRS
+807 YEDAERLYLRS

-870 YSVTDALEDVNTS
+870 FAVADALEDVNTT
-883 PQSTEEVVQSFLISQ
+883 PQQTQEVVQAFLLAQSL
-898 NVEGPSC
+898 GPTRPCLG

>member
-39 IQFDVYYKS
+39 IQFDVYYK
-48 EGGIRQCGLQWALEA
+48 
-63 PSPLAGEQ
+63 
-71 SRVEWRIQ
+71 
-79 QQRGPGQQLGGKR
+79 
-92 VAWGAGD
+92 
-99 SLGGS
+99 
-104 RGQSLPKAGAEAAR
+104 
-118 VHLPPRPRVLLH
+118 
-130 CSTCLDELS
+130 
-139 CEWGRRGRCLAPGL
+139 
-153 RLPHLRG
+153 
-160 QSLGILSASIAI
+160 
-172 SGSHTLL
+172 
-179 CPIWSVKSDD
+179 
-189 PNLAAILK
+189 
-197 RLVDIKKGNTL
+197 
-208 ILQYLKRSS
+208 
-217 LTSVNYSLPQHPDV
+217 
-231 EMLIIP
+231 
-237 SQQSSTH
+237 
-244 RREVSSEDEDE
+244 
-255 EMPED
+255 
-260 AEDLDHYEMKEKN
+260 
-273 QLRAG
+273 
-278 SLKMMASEK
+278 
-287 KTWPSLKLKNQ
+287 
-298 RQDYLNG
+298 
-305 AVSGSVQATA
+305 
-315 CLMKKLGVMSPF
+315 
-327 LCRGYVLGGGAI
+327 
-339 CMELLTKQGWSSAYL
+339 
-354 IESVIMQISATL
+354 

-554 EITAGLPV
+554 EITVGLPV

-667 GKFDNALFH
+667 GKFDNALL
-676 AERAIGIITHILPE
+676 IIF
-690 DHLLLASSKR
+690 
-700 VKALILEEIAIDCH
+700 
-714 NKETEQR
+714 Q
-721 LLQEAHDLHL
+721 
-731 SSLQLAK
+731 
-738 KAFGEF
+738 
-744 NVQTAKHYGNLG
+744 
-756 RLYQSM
+756 
-762 RKFKEAEEMHI
+762 EAEEMHI

-845 SVGNYE
+845 SIGNYE

>member
-25 YIRSRRDIRSLPEN
+25 YSRSRRDIRSLPEN
-39 IQFDVYYKS
+39 IQFDVYYK
-48 EGGIRQCGLQWALEA
+48 
-63 PSPLAGEQ
+63 
-71 SRVEWRIQ
+71 
-79 QQRGPGQQLGGKR
+79 
-92 VAWGAGD
+92 
-99 SLGGS
+99 
-104 RGQSLPKAGAEAAR
+104 
-118 VHLPPRPRVLLH
+118 
-130 CSTCLDELS
+130 
-139 CEWGRRGRCLAPGL
+139 
-153 RLPHLRG
+153 
-160 QSLGILSASIAI
+160 
-172 SGSHTLL
+172 
-179 CPIWSVKSDD
+179 
-189 PNLAAILK
+189 
-197 RLVDIKKGNTL
+197 
-208 ILQYLKRSS
+208 
-217 LTSVNYSLPQHPDV
+217 
-231 EMLIIP
+231 
-237 SQQSSTH
+237 
-244 RREVSSEDEDE
+244 
-255 EMPED
+255 
-260 AEDLDHYEMKEKN
+260 
-273 QLRAG
+273 
-278 SLKMMASEK
+278 
-287 KTWPSLKLKNQ
+287 
-298 RQDYLNG
+298 
-305 AVSGSVQATA
+305 
-315 CLMKKLGVMSPF
+315 
-327 LCRGYVLGGGAI
+327 
-339 CMELLTKQGWSSAYL
+339 
-354 IESVIMQISATL
+354 

-375 LGSEFCELEVFAKVL
+375 LGGEFCELEVFAKVL
-390 RALDK
+390 RASDK

-412 VASVLAYS
+412 VASVLANS

-431 DAAVKEKAI
+431 DAHVKEKAI
-440 QVGFVLGGFLSDAG
+440 QFGFVLGGFLSDAG
-454 WYSDAEKVFL
+454 WYGDAEKVFL
-464 SCLQLCTLHDEM
+464 SCLQLCTLQSEV
-476 LHWFRAVECC
+476 LHCFRAVECC

-497 KYHLGEETFKLAQT
+497 KYHLGEETFKLAQS
-511 YMDKLSK
+511 YMDKLAK
-518 HGQQANKAA
+518 HGHQANKAA

-545 YKWCIEAMK
+545 YRWCIEAMK
-554 EITAGLPV
+554 EITPGLPA

-582 KKAEQLIKHA
+582 RKAEQLIKHA
-592 VYLARDHFGS
+592 VFLAREHFGH

-623 ICQSVAIYQA
+623 ICQSVAIYQT

-676 AERAIGIITHILPE
+676 AERAIDIITHILPE

-714 NKETEQR
+714 NKETEER

-782 LGQEDYEVALSVGHL
+782 LGHEDYEVALSVGHL

-807 YENAEKLYLRS
+807 YDDAERLYLRS

-870 YSVTDALEDVNTS
+870 FAVADALEDVNTT
-883 PQSTEEVVQSFLISQ
+883 PQQTQEVVQAFLLAQSM
-898 NVEGPSC
+898 GPTRPCLG

>member
-1 MAAVELEWIPETLY
+1 L
-15 NTAISAVVDN
+15 
-25 YIRSRRDIRSLPEN
+25 
-39 IQFDVYYKS
+39 
-48 EGGIRQCGLQWALEA
+48 LQ
-63 PSPLAGEQ
+63 
-71 SRVEWRIQ
+71 
-79 QQRGPGQQLGGKR
+79 
-92 VAWGAGD
+92 
-99 SLGGS
+99 
-104 RGQSLPKAGAEAAR
+104 
-118 VHLPPRPRVLLH
+118 
-130 CSTCLDELS
+130 
-139 CEWGRRGRCLAPGL
+139 
-153 RLPHLRG
+153 
-160 QSLGILSASIAI
+160 
-172 SGSHTLL
+172 
-179 CPIWSVKSDD
+179 
-189 PNLAAILK
+189 
-197 RLVDIKKGNTL
+197 
-208 ILQYLKRSS
+208 
-217 LTSVNYSLPQHPDV
+217 
-231 EMLIIP
+231 
-237 SQQSSTH
+237 
-244 RREVSSEDEDE
+244 
-255 EMPED
+255 
-260 AEDLDHYEMKEKN
+260 
-273 QLRAG
+273 
-278 SLKMMASEK
+278 
-287 KTWPSLKLKNQ
+287 
-298 RQDYLNG
+298 
-305 AVSGSVQATA
+305 
-315 CLMKKLGVMSPF
+315 
-327 LCRGYVLGGGAI
+327 
-339 CMELLTKQGWSSAYL
+339 
-354 IESVIMQISATL
+354 

-431 DAAVKEKAI
+431 DATVKEKAI

-486 VRLLHV
+486 
-492 RNGNC
+492 
-497 KYHLGEETFKLAQT
+497 
-511 YMDKLSK
+511 
-518 HGQQANKAA
+518 
-527 LYGELCA
+527 
-534 LLFAKSHYDEA
+534 A
-545 YKWCIEAMK
+545 YKWCVEAMK

-744 NVQTAKHYGNLG
+744 N
-756 RLYQSM
+756 
-762 RKFKEAEEMHI
+762 EAEEMHI

-845 SVGNYE
+845 SIGNYE

-870 YSVTDALEDVNTS
+870 YSVTDALEDVNSS
-883 PQSTEEVVQSFLISQ
+883 PQSTEEVVQSFLMSQ

>member
-1 MAAVELEWIPETLY
+1 MAAAELEWIPESLY

-25 YIRSRRDIRSLPEN
+25 YSRSRRDIRSLPEN
-39 IQFDVYYKS
+39 IQFDVYYK
-48 EGGIRQCGLQWALEA
+48 
-63 PSPLAGEQ
+63 
-71 SRVEWRIQ
+71 
-79 QQRGPGQQLGGKR
+79 
-92 VAWGAGD
+92 
-99 SLGGS
+99 
-104 RGQSLPKAGAEAAR
+104 
-118 VHLPPRPRVLLH
+118 
-130 CSTCLDELS
+130 
-139 CEWGRRGRCLAPGL
+139 
-153 RLPHLRG
+153 
-160 QSLGILSASIAI
+160 
-172 SGSHTLL
+172 
-179 CPIWSVKSDD
+179 
-189 PNLAAILK
+189 
-197 RLVDIKKGNTL
+197 
-208 ILQYLKRSS
+208 
-217 LTSVNYSLPQHPDV
+217 
-231 EMLIIP
+231 
-237 SQQSSTH
+237 
-244 RREVSSEDEDE
+244 
-255 EMPED
+255 
-260 AEDLDHYEMKEKN
+260 
-273 QLRAG
+273 
-278 SLKMMASEK
+278 
-287 KTWPSLKLKNQ
+287 
-298 RQDYLNG
+298 
-305 AVSGSVQATA
+305 
-315 CLMKKLGVMSPF
+315 
-327 LCRGYVLGGGAI
+327 
-339 CMELLTKQGWSSAYL
+339 
-354 IESVIMQISATL
+354 

-375 LGSEFCELEVFAKVL
+375 LGGEFCELEVFAKVL
-390 RALDK
+390 RASDK

-412 VASVLAYS
+412 VASVLANS

-431 DAAVKEKAI
+431 DAHVKEKAI
-440 QVGFVLGGFLSDAG
+440 QFGFVLGGFLSDAG
-454 WYSDAEKVFL
+454 WYGDAEKVFL
-464 SCLQLCTLHDEM
+464 SCLQLCSLHSEV
-476 LHWFRAVECC
+476 LHCFRAVECC

-497 KYHLGEETFKLAQT
+497 KYHLGEETFKLAQSF
-511 YMDKLSK
+511 MDKLST
-518 HGQQANKAA
+518 HGHQANRAA

-545 YKWCIEAMK
+545 YRWCIEAMK
-554 EITAGLPV
+554 EITPGLPV

-582 KKAEQLIKHA
+582 RKAEQLIKHA
-592 VYLARDHFGS
+592 VFLAREHFGH

-623 ICQSVAIYQA
+623 ICQSVAIYQT

-676 AERAIGIITHILPE
+676 AERAIDIITHILPE

-700 VKALILEEIAIDCH
+700 VKGKDSTH
-714 NKETEQR
+714 
-721 LLQEAHDLHL
+721 HDLHL

-782 LGQEDYEVALSVGHL
+782 LGHEDYEVALSVGHL

-807 YENAEKLYLRS
+807 YEDAERLYLRS

-845 SVGNYE
+845 SVGNFE

-870 YSVTDALEDVNTS
+870 FAVADALEDVNNT
-883 PQSTEEVVQSFLISQ
+883 PQQTQEVVQAFLLAQ
-898 NVEGPSC
+898 AHGPTRPCLA

>member
-1 MAAVELEWIPETLY
+1 
-15 NTAISAVVDN
+15 
-25 YIRSRRDIRSLPEN
+25 
-39 IQFDVYYKS
+39 
-48 EGGIRQCGLQWALEA
+48 
-63 PSPLAGEQ
+63 
-71 SRVEWRIQ
+71 
-79 QQRGPGQQLGGKR
+79 
-92 VAWGAGD
+92 
-99 SLGGS
+99 
-104 RGQSLPKAGAEAAR
+104 
-118 VHLPPRPRVLLH
+118 
-130 CSTCLDELS
+130 
-139 CEWGRRGRCLAPGL
+139 
-153 RLPHLRG
+153 
-160 QSLGILSASIAI
+160 
-172 SGSHTLL
+172 
-179 CPIWSVKSDD
+179 
-189 PNLAAILK
+189 
-197 RLVDIKKGNTL
+197 
-208 ILQYLKRSS
+208 
-217 LTSVNYSLPQHPDV
+217 
-231 EMLIIP
+231 
-237 SQQSSTH
+237 
-244 RREVSSEDEDE
+244 
-255 EMPED
+255 
-260 AEDLDHYEMKEKN
+260 
-273 QLRAG
+273 
-278 SLKMMASEK
+278 
-287 KTWPSLKLKNQ
+287 
-298 RQDYLNG
+298 
-305 AVSGSVQATA
+305 
-315 CLMKKLGVMSPF
+315 
-327 LCRGYVLGGGAI
+327 
-339 CMELLTKQGWSSAYL
+339 
-354 IESVIMQISATL
+354 
-366 LYQQGRLCQ
+366 
-375 LGSEFCELEVFAKVL
+375 
-390 RALDK
+390 
-395 RHLLHHCFQAL
+395 
-406 MDHGVK
+406 
-412 VASVLAYS
+412 
-420 FSRRCS
+420 
-426 YIAES
+426 
-431 DAAVKEKAI
+431 
-440 QVGFVLGGFLSDAG
+440 
-454 WYSDAEKVFL
+454 
-464 SCLQLCTLHDEM
+464 M

-554 EITAGLPV
+554 EITVGLPV

-845 SVGNYE
+845 SIGNYE

>member
-25 YIRSRRDIRSLPEN
+25 YSRSRRDIRSLPEN
-39 IQFDVYYKS
+39 IQFDVYYK
-48 EGGIRQCGLQWALEA
+48 
-63 PSPLAGEQ
+63 
-71 SRVEWRIQ
+71 
-79 QQRGPGQQLGGKR
+79 
-92 VAWGAGD
+92 
-99 SLGGS
+99 
-104 RGQSLPKAGAEAAR
+104 
-118 VHLPPRPRVLLH
+118 
-130 CSTCLDELS
+130 
-139 CEWGRRGRCLAPGL
+139 
-153 RLPHLRG
+153 
-160 QSLGILSASIAI
+160 
-172 SGSHTLL
+172 
-179 CPIWSVKSDD
+179 
-189 PNLAAILK
+189 
-197 RLVDIKKGNTL
+197 
-208 ILQYLKRSS
+208 
-217 LTSVNYSLPQHPDV
+217 
-231 EMLIIP
+231 
-237 SQQSSTH
+237 
-244 RREVSSEDEDE
+244 
-255 EMPED
+255 
-260 AEDLDHYEMKEKN
+260 
-273 QLRAG
+273 
-278 SLKMMASEK
+278 
-287 KTWPSLKLKNQ
+287 
-298 RQDYLNG
+298 
-305 AVSGSVQATA
+305 
-315 CLMKKLGVMSPF
+315 
-327 LCRGYVLGGGAI
+327 
-339 CMELLTKQGWSSAYL
+339 
-354 IESVIMQISATL
+354 

-375 LGSEFCELEVFAKVL
+375 LGGEFCELEVFAKVL
-390 RALDK
+390 RASDK

-412 VASVLAYS
+412 VASVLASS

-431 DAAVKEKAI
+431 DAHVKEKAI
-440 QVGFVLGGFLSDAG
+440 QFGFVLGGFLSDAG
-454 WYSDAEKVFL
+454 WYGDAEKVFL
-464 SCLQLCTLHDEM
+464 SCLQLCTLHDEV
-476 LHWFRAVECC
+476 LHWYRAVECC

-497 KYHLGEETFKLAQT
+497 KYHLGEETFKLAQS
-511 YMDKLSK
+511 YMDKLAK
-518 HGQQANKAA
+518 HGHQANKAA

-545 YKWCIEAMK
+545 YRWCIEAMR
-554 EITAGLPV
+554 EITVGLPV

-582 KKAEQLIKHA
+582 RKAEQLIKHA
-592 VYLARDHFGS
+592 VFLAREHFGH

-623 ICQSVAIYQA
+623 ICQSVAIYQT

-676 AERAIGIITHILPE
+676 AERAIDIITHILPE

-714 NKETEQR
+714 NKETEER

-782 LGQEDYEVALSVGHL
+782 LG
-797 ASLYNYDMNQ
+797 
-807 YENAEKLYLRS
+807 
-818 IAIGKKLFGEGYS
+818 KKLFGEGYS

-857 NVLSNWNRLRDRQ
+857 NILSNWNRLRDRQ
-870 YSVTDALEDVNTS
+870 FAVADALEDVMHLGLRKLASGVLAVDPFTEGDALQKSLLRKDWKGAVLRPKGGVTEAPPPTVYVVDPHWVGRLAATTQDRCTDLSYLGRTPLHPPKSTAVGTALSHRMQPPSLPSHPYHKADKCFAGPHHIVGIQRRLKRAQTRNGNDLNCLHKLFKY
-883 PQSTEEVVQSFLISQ
+883 PQHTGSSTRAHLQKHSQIDSWHFCSTVKNLIE
-898 NVEGPSC
+898 N

>member
-25 YIRSRRDIRSLPEN
+25 YSRSRRDIRSLPEN
-39 IQFDVYYKS
+39 IQFDVYYK
-48 EGGIRQCGLQWALEA
+48 
-63 PSPLAGEQ
+63 
-71 SRVEWRIQ
+71 
-79 QQRGPGQQLGGKR
+79 
-92 VAWGAGD
+92 
-99 SLGGS
+99 
-104 RGQSLPKAGAEAAR
+104 
-118 VHLPPRPRVLLH
+118 
-130 CSTCLDELS
+130 
-139 CEWGRRGRCLAPGL
+139 
-153 RLPHLRG
+153 
-160 QSLGILSASIAI
+160 
-172 SGSHTLL
+172 
-179 CPIWSVKSDD
+179 
-189 PNLAAILK
+189 
-197 RLVDIKKGNTL
+197 
-208 ILQYLKRSS
+208 
-217 LTSVNYSLPQHPDV
+217 
-231 EMLIIP
+231 
-237 SQQSSTH
+237 
-244 RREVSSEDEDE
+244 
-255 EMPED
+255 
-260 AEDLDHYEMKEKN
+260 
-273 QLRAG
+273 
-278 SLKMMASEK
+278 
-287 KTWPSLKLKNQ
+287 
-298 RQDYLNG
+298 
-305 AVSGSVQATA
+305 
-315 CLMKKLGVMSPF
+315 
-327 LCRGYVLGGGAI
+327 
-339 CMELLTKQGWSSAYL
+339 
-354 IESVIMQISATL
+354 

-375 LGSEFCELEVFAKVL
+375 LGGEFCELEVFAKVL
-390 RALDK
+390 RASDK

-412 VASVLAYS
+412 VASVLANS

-431 DAAVKEKAI
+431 DAHVKRRPSSSASCCE
-440 QVGFVLGGFLSDAG
+440 VLHC
-454 WYSDAEKVFL
+454 Y
-464 SCLQLCTLHDEM
+464 
-476 LHWFRAVECC
+476 RAVECC

-497 KYHLGEETFKLAQT
+497 KYHLGEETFKLAQS
-511 YMDKLSK
+511 YMDKLAK
-518 HGQQANKAA
+518 HGHQANKAA

-554 EITAGLPV
+554 EITPGCL
-562 KVVVDV
+562 
-568 LRQASKACVVKREF
+568 SKWWWTSCDRPPRE
-582 KKAEQLIKHA
+582 
-592 VYLARDHFGS
+592 HFGH

-623 ICQSVAIYQA
+623 ICQSVAIYQT

-667 GKFDNALFH
+667 GKFH
-676 AERAIGIITHILPE
+676 AERAIDIITHILPE

-700 VKALILEEIAIDCH
+700 VKEIAIDCH
-714 NKETEQR
+714 NKETEER

-762 RKFKEAEEMHI
+762 RKFKYPPALTVTFDPQEAEEMHI

-782 LGQEDYEVALSVGHL
+782 LGHEDYEVALSVGHL

-807 YENAEKLYLRS
+807 YEDAERLYLRS

-857 NVLSNWNRLRDRQ
+857 NFAVA
-870 YSVTDALEDVNTS
+870 DALEDVNTT
-883 PQSTEEVVQSFLISQ
+883 PQQTQEVVQAFLLAQSL
-898 NVEGPSC
+898 GPTRPCLG

>member
-1 MAAVELEWIPETLY
+1 MAAVELEWIPESLY
-15 NTAISAVVDN
+15 NTSICAVVDQ
-25 YIRSRRDIRSLPEN
+25 YSRWRTDIRTLPEN
-39 IQFDVYYKS
+39 ILFDVYYK
-48 EGGIRQCGLQWALEA
+48 
-63 PSPLAGEQ
+63 
-71 SRVEWRIQ
+71 
-79 QQRGPGQQLGGKR
+79 
-92 VAWGAGD
+92 
-99 SLGGS
+99 
-104 RGQSLPKAGAEAAR
+104 
-118 VHLPPRPRVLLH
+118 
-130 CSTCLDELS
+130 
-139 CEWGRRGRCLAPGL
+139 
-153 RLPHLRG
+153 
-160 QSLGILSASIAI
+160 
-172 SGSHTLL
+172 
-179 CPIWSVKSDD
+179 
-189 PNLAAILK
+189 
-197 RLVDIKKGNTL
+197 
-208 ILQYLKRSS
+208 
-217 LTSVNYSLPQHPDV
+217 
-231 EMLIIP
+231 
-237 SQQSSTH
+237 
-244 RREVSSEDEDE
+244 
-255 EMPED
+255 
-260 AEDLDHYEMKEKN
+260 
-273 QLRAG
+273 
-278 SLKMMASEK
+278 
-287 KTWPSLKLKNQ
+287 
-298 RQDYLNG
+298 
-305 AVSGSVQATA
+305 
-315 CLMKKLGVMSPF
+315 
-327 LCRGYVLGGGAI
+327 
-339 CMELLTKQGWSSAYL
+339 
-354 IESVIMQISATL
+354 

-375 LGSEFCELEVFAKVL
+375 LGGEFCELEVVAKVL
-390 RALDK
+390 RASDK

-412 VASVLAYS
+412 VSTVLANS

-431 DAAVKEKAI
+431 GAHVREKAI
-440 QVGFVLGGFLSDAG
+440 QFGFILGGFLSDAG
-454 WYSDAEKVFL
+454 WYSNAEKVFL
-464 SCLQLCTLHDEM
+464 SCLQLCTLHDNA
-476 LHWFRAVECC
+476 LHDNALHDNALHDNVLQWYRAVECC

-497 KYHLGEETFKLAQT
+497 KYHLGEETFKLAQS
-511 YMDKLSK
+511 YMDKLSQ
-518 HGQQANKAA
+518 HGHRANKAA

-545 YKWCIEAMK
+545 YRWCIEAMK
-554 EITAGLPV
+554 EITDGLPV

-582 KKAEQLIKHA
+582 RKAEQLIKHA
-592 VYLARDHFGS
+592 VFQAREHFGH

-623 ICQSVAIYQA
+623 ICQSVAIYQT

-676 AERAIGIITHILPE
+676 AERAIDIITHILPE

-714 NKETEQR
+714 NKETEER

-773 KAIQIKEQL
+773 KAIEIKEQL

-807 YENAEKLYLRS
+807 YEDAERLYLRS
-818 IAIGKKLFGEGYS
+818 ISIGKKLFGEGYS

-870 YSVTDALEDVNTS
+870 FAVADALEDVNTS
-883 PQSTEEVVQSFLISQ
+883 PQQTQEVVQAFLLAQ
-898 NVEGPSC
+898 GH

>member
-1 MAAVELEWIPETLY
+1 
-15 NTAISAVVDN
+15 
-25 YIRSRRDIRSLPEN
+25 
-39 IQFDVYYKS
+39 
-48 EGGIRQCGLQWALEA
+48 
-63 PSPLAGEQ
+63 
-71 SRVEWRIQ
+71 
-79 QQRGPGQQLGGKR
+79 
-92 VAWGAGD
+92 
-99 SLGGS
+99 
-104 RGQSLPKAGAEAAR
+104 
-118 VHLPPRPRVLLH
+118 
-130 CSTCLDELS
+130 
-139 CEWGRRGRCLAPGL
+139 
-153 RLPHLRG
+153 
-160 QSLGILSASIAI
+160 
-172 SGSHTLL
+172 
-179 CPIWSVKSDD
+179 
-189 PNLAAILK
+189 
-197 RLVDIKKGNTL
+197 
-208 ILQYLKRSS
+208 
-217 LTSVNYSLPQHPDV
+217 LT
-231 EMLIIP
+231 
-237 SQQSSTH
+237 
-244 RREVSSEDEDE
+244 
-255 EMPED
+255 
-260 AEDLDHYEMKEKN
+260 
-273 QLRAG
+273 
-278 SLKMMASEK
+278 
-287 KTWPSLKLKNQ
+287 LKL
-298 RQDYLNG
+298 Y
-305 AVSGSVQATA
+305 SFP
-315 CLMKKLGVMSPF
+315 CLFFVF
-327 LCRGYVLGGGAI
+327 F
-339 CMELLTKQGWSSAYL
+339 Q
-354 IESVIMQISATL
+354 

-440 QVGFVLGGFLSDAG
+440 QIGFVLGGFLSDAG

-464 SCLQLCTLHDEM
+464 SCLQLCTLHDEI

-497 KYHLGEETFKLAQT
+497 KYHLGEETFKLAQS
-511 YMDKLSK
+511 YMDKLAK

-554 EITAGLPV
+554 EITVGLPV

-592 VYLARDHFGS
+592 VYLAREHFGA

-623 ICQSVAIYQA
+623 ICQSVAIYQT

-762 RKFKEAEEMHI
+762 RKFK
-773 KAIQIKEQL
+773 
-782 LGQEDYEVALSVGHL
+782 
-797 ASLYNYDMNQ
+797 

-818 IAIGKKLFGEGYS
+818 IAIELRTQPVDILPLNLIFFSWLPLGKKLFGEGYS

-845 SVGNYE
+845 SIGNYE

-857 NVLSNWNRLRDRQ
+857 NILANWNRLRDRQ
-870 YSVTDALEDVNTS
+870 FSVTDALEDVSTS
-883 PQSTEEVVQSFLISQ
+883 PQSTEEVVQSFLMSQ
-898 NVEGPSC
+898 NLDGQSS

>member
-25 YIRSRRDIRSLPEN
+25 YSRSRRDIRSLPEN
-39 IQFDVYYKS
+39 IQFDVYYK
-48 EGGIRQCGLQWALEA
+48 
-63 PSPLAGEQ
+63 
-71 SRVEWRIQ
+71 
-79 QQRGPGQQLGGKR
+79 
-92 VAWGAGD
+92 
-99 SLGGS
+99 
-104 RGQSLPKAGAEAAR
+104 
-118 VHLPPRPRVLLH
+118 
-130 CSTCLDELS
+130 
-139 CEWGRRGRCLAPGL
+139 
-153 RLPHLRG
+153 
-160 QSLGILSASIAI
+160 
-172 SGSHTLL
+172 
-179 CPIWSVKSDD
+179 
-189 PNLAAILK
+189 
-197 RLVDIKKGNTL
+197 
-208 ILQYLKRSS
+208 
-217 LTSVNYSLPQHPDV
+217 
-231 EMLIIP
+231 
-237 SQQSSTH
+237 
-244 RREVSSEDEDE
+244 
-255 EMPED
+255 
-260 AEDLDHYEMKEKN
+260 
-273 QLRAG
+273 
-278 SLKMMASEK
+278 
-287 KTWPSLKLKNQ
+287 
-298 RQDYLNG
+298 
-305 AVSGSVQATA
+305 
-315 CLMKKLGVMSPF
+315 
-327 LCRGYVLGGGAI
+327 
-339 CMELLTKQGWSSAYL
+339 
-354 IESVIMQISATL
+354 

-375 LGSEFCELEVFAKVL
+375 LGGEFCELEVFAKVL
-390 RALDK
+390 RASDK

-412 VASVLAYS
+412 VASVLANS

-431 DAAVKEKAI
+431 DAHVKEKAI
-440 QVGFVLGGFLSDAG
+440 QFGFVLGGFLSDAG
-454 WYSDAEKVFL
+454 WYGDAEKVFL
-464 SCLQLCTLHDEM
+464 SCLQLCTLHSEV
-476 LHWFRAVECC
+476 LHCYRAVECC

-497 KYHLGEETFKLAQT
+497 KYHLGEETFKLAQS
-511 YMDKLSK
+511 YMDKLAK
-518 HGQQANKAA
+518 HGHQANKAA

-545 YKWCIEAMK
+545 YRWCIEAMK
-554 EITAGLPV
+554 EITPGLPV

-582 KKAEQLIKHA
+582 RKAEQLIKHA
-592 VYLARDHFGS
+592 VFLHICIYI
-602 KHPKYSDTLLDY
+602 
-614 GFYLLNVDN
+614 FYISLFFVQ
-623 ICQSVAIYQA
+623 IQT

-676 AERAIGIITHILPE
+676 AERAIDIITHILPE

-714 NKETEQR
+714 NKETEER

-782 LGQEDYEVALSVGHL
+782 LGHEDYEVALSVGHL

-807 YENAEKLYLRS
+807 YEDAERLYLRS

-870 YSVTDALEDVNTS
+870 FAVADALEDVNTT
-883 PQSTEEVVQSFLISQ
+883 PQQTQEVVQAFLLAQSL
-898 NVEGPSC
+898 GPTRPCLG

>member
-25 YIRSRRDIRSLPEN
+25 YSRSRRDIRSLPEN
-39 IQFDVYYKS
+39 IQFDVYYK
-48 EGGIRQCGLQWALEA
+48 
-63 PSPLAGEQ
+63 
-71 SRVEWRIQ
+71 
-79 QQRGPGQQLGGKR
+79 
-92 VAWGAGD
+92 
-99 SLGGS
+99 
-104 RGQSLPKAGAEAAR
+104 
-118 VHLPPRPRVLLH
+118 
-130 CSTCLDELS
+130 
-139 CEWGRRGRCLAPGL
+139 
-153 RLPHLRG
+153 
-160 QSLGILSASIAI
+160 
-172 SGSHTLL
+172 
-179 CPIWSVKSDD
+179 
-189 PNLAAILK
+189 
-197 RLVDIKKGNTL
+197 
-208 ILQYLKRSS
+208 
-217 LTSVNYSLPQHPDV
+217 
-231 EMLIIP
+231 
-237 SQQSSTH
+237 
-244 RREVSSEDEDE
+244 
-255 EMPED
+255 
-260 AEDLDHYEMKEKN
+260 
-273 QLRAG
+273 
-278 SLKMMASEK
+278 
-287 KTWPSLKLKNQ
+287 
-298 RQDYLNG
+298 
-305 AVSGSVQATA
+305 
-315 CLMKKLGVMSPF
+315 
-327 LCRGYVLGGGAI
+327 
-339 CMELLTKQGWSSAYL
+339 
-354 IESVIMQISATL
+354 

-375 LGSEFCELEVFAKVL
+375 LGGEFCELEVFAKVL
-390 RALDK
+390 RASDK

-412 VASVLAYS
+412 VSSILANS

-431 DAAVKEKAI
+431 DAHVKEKAI
-440 QVGFVLGGFLSDAG
+440 QFGFVLGGFLSDAG
-454 WYSDAEKVFL
+454 WYGDAEKVFL
-464 SCLQLCTLHDEM
+464 SCLQLCTLHDEV
-476 LHWFRAVECC
+476 LHWYRAVECC

-497 KYHLGEETFKLAQT
+497 KYHLGEETFKQAQS
-511 YMDKLSK
+511 YMDKLAK
-518 HGQQANKAA
+518 HGHHANKAA

-545 YKWCIEAMK
+545 YRWCIEAMK
-554 EITAGLPV
+554 EITVGLPV

-582 KKAEQLIKHA
+582 RKAEQLIKTC
-592 VYLARDHFGS
+592 VEHFGH

-623 ICQSVAIYQA
+623 ICQSVAIYQT

-667 GKFDNALFH
+667 GKFDDALIH
-676 AERAIGIITHILPE
+676 AERAIDIINHILPE

-700 VKALILEEIAIDCH
+700 VKALILEEI
-714 NKETEQR
+714 
-721 LLQEAHDLHL
+721 AHDLHL

-807 YENAEKLYLRS
+807 YDDAERLYLRS

-857 NVLSNWNRLRDRQ
+857 NILSNWNRLRDRQ
-870 YSVTDALEDVNTS
+870 FAVADALEDVSTS
-883 PQSTEEVVQSFLISQ
+883 PQATDEVVQAFLLSHSLAA
-898 NVEGPSC
+898 GRSCMG

>member
-39 IQFDVYYKS
+39 IQFDVYYK
-48 EGGIRQCGLQWALEA
+48 
-63 PSPLAGEQ
+63 
-71 SRVEWRIQ
+71 
-79 QQRGPGQQLGGKR
+79 
-92 VAWGAGD
+92 
-99 SLGGS
+99 
-104 RGQSLPKAGAEAAR
+104 
-118 VHLPPRPRVLLH
+118 
-130 CSTCLDELS
+130 
-139 CEWGRRGRCLAPGL
+139 
-153 RLPHLRG
+153 
-160 QSLGILSASIAI
+160 
-172 SGSHTLL
+172 
-179 CPIWSVKSDD
+179 
-189 PNLAAILK
+189 
-197 RLVDIKKGNTL
+197 
-208 ILQYLKRSS
+208 
-217 LTSVNYSLPQHPDV
+217 
-231 EMLIIP
+231 
-237 SQQSSTH
+237 
-244 RREVSSEDEDE
+244 
-255 EMPED
+255 
-260 AEDLDHYEMKEKN
+260 
-273 QLRAG
+273 
-278 SLKMMASEK
+278 
-287 KTWPSLKLKNQ
+287 
-298 RQDYLNG
+298 
-305 AVSGSVQATA
+305 
-315 CLMKKLGVMSPF
+315 
-327 LCRGYVLGGGAI
+327 
-339 CMELLTKQGWSSAYL
+339 
-354 IESVIMQISATL
+354 
-366 LYQQGRLCQ
+366 
-375 LGSEFCELEVFAKVL
+375 
-390 RALDK
+390 
-395 RHLLHHCFQAL
+395 AL

-545 YKWCIEAMK
+545 
-554 EITAGLPV
+554 
-562 KVVVDV
+562 
-568 LRQASKACVVKREF
+568 CVVKREF

-623 ICQSVAIYQA
+623 ICQSVAIYQ
-633 ALDIRQSV
+633 
-641 FGGKNI
+641 
-647 HVATAHEDLA
+647 
-657 YSSYVHQYSS
+657 
-667 GKFDNALFH
+667 
-676 AERAIGIITHILPE
+676 
-690 DHLLLASSKR
+690 
-700 VKALILEEIAIDCH
+700 
-714 NKETEQR
+714 
-721 LLQEAHDLHL
+721 
-731 SSLQLAK
+731 
-738 KAFGEF
+738 
-744 NVQTAKHYGNLG
+744 
-756 RLYQSM
+756 
-762 RKFKEAEEMHI
+762 EAEEMHI

-807 YENAEKLYLRS
+807 FENAEKLYLRS

-845 SVGNYE
+845 SIGNYE